1 MTPRAWLEFL
11 GLMTLSAAVAIYG
24 TPEVGP
30 VALIIALAGAATAV
44 FGAIR
49 DRNTP

>member
-11 GLMTLSAAVAIYG
+11 TLMSLSAAVAIYG
-24 TPEVGP
+24 TPTVGP

-44 FGAIR
+44 FGALR
-49 DRNTP
+49 DHDR